1 MNYSDFYKSANEAN
15 IYNFDIVNNNSHQN
29 PDNGNDYYDFDLEC
43 YFGAS
48 LHPFNVNAADDS
60 NDSNGLYVLRPGM
73 KFHVEQQLKANEDRT
88 VHENAVAICIDTNN
102 FENTDNIHAPLVVK
116 PCIVANEHMVQGIST
131 LDNTELKNVLLVISL
146 YNGHEHLD
154 HYYVQGQRDPYNYPE
169 DVTPFYSP
177 FADVNRYPDQGANF
191 REYVD
196 YLLLTREDFD
206 IQETANT
213 FNKQIL
219 TNHNSTEVIQLSDN
233 TNAITKTDT
242 SIFANN
248 IDFVENKKQD
258 ISNLVPEK
266 APYNDVISDTLNYK
280 IRKDQEINAGIVDNY
295 NPFGVEHTIY
305 YKLTSPNYSGQIY
318 AQDSVFFSNANNTDE
333 LLQTPINLP
342 SLTTY
347 WKSSGDTSGAESGH
361 FDNLYQP
368 FQFSDY
374 KVTIDPNITIDS
386 TQSATNTNSGN
397 TIVINNKGQEE
408 IVSHETAILQ
418 KNYQVHGE
426 LDPTLL
432 PALDT
437 NNTAWKVG
445 PANAFYQNN
454 NPTIELYTGTYYAL

>member
-15 IYNFDIVNNNSHQN
+15 IYNFDIVNNNSHKN
-29 PDNGNDYYDFDLEC
+29 PDNGYDYYDFDLEC

-73 KFHVEQQLKANEDRT
+73 KFHVEQQLKANEDHT
-88 VHENAVAICIDTNN
+88 VHENAVAICIDTDN

-116 PCIVANEHMVQGIST
+116 PCIVANEHMVQGVGT
-131 LDNTELKNVLLVISL
+131 LDNSELKNVLLVISL
-146 YNGHEHLD
+146 YNGFEHLD

-177 FADVNRYPDQGANF
+177 FADVNRYPDQGAKF

-196 YLLLTREDFD
+196 YLLFTREDFD

-233 TNAITKTDT
+233 TNAITDT
-242 SIFANN
+242 NTKIYANN

-258 ISNLVPEK
+258 TSNLVTEK

-280 IRKDQEINAGIVDNY
+280 IRKDQEINAGIADNY

-342 SLTTY
+342 SKTTY
-347 WKSSGDTSGAESGH
+347 WKSSGDTSGEESGH
-361 FDNLYQP
+361 IDNTYQP

-374 KVTIDPNITIDS
+374 KVTIEPNVTINS

-397 TIVINNKGQEE
+397 TIVINNNGQEE
-408 IVSHETAILQ
+408 IVTHETSILQ

-426 LDPTLL
+426 LDPTDL

-437 NNTAWKVG
+437 NNTSWKVA
-445 PANAFYQNN
+445 PATSFYQDN